1 MPSSVGACASRTYAR
16 DNGTTDQHV
25 QVPVSDPEDSQRTL
39 SSSHPVVDPF
49 PRKRETMLHF
59 PPSRA
64 RCNLSRNPAT
74 TIRTQTSL
82 ERIASNA
89 LIRDDGPRAFLHL
102 EKLESNF
109 MGGRKRVET
118 SGFLSG
124 DKMLHRCVNNNA
136 SEREKEKEREFFV
149 QGVQLICLRIQRRD
163 ARVSV
168 FQD

>member
-1 MPSSVGACASRTYAR
+1 MRARLVRTHA
-16 DNGTTDQHV
+16 TTERPANTSKFLFPTPKIHGGLFR
-25 QVPVSDPEDSQRTL
+25 PPIA
-39 SSSHPVVDPF
+39 VDPF
-49 PRKRETMLHF
+49 PRRGKRCSI
-59 PPSRA
+59 SRA

-74 TIRTQTSL
+74 TIRTQTNL

-118 SGFLSG
+118 SAFLSG

-136 SEREKEKEREFFV
+136 SERERERESF
-149 QGVQLICLRIQRRD
+149 LSKECN
-163 ARVSV
+163 
-168 FQD
+168 